1 MLKQNQ
7 TLFAQYP
14 CRMIGGVFAGE
25 RTMFG
30 RGDRRNFHAGEGID
44 GDKAGI
50 PNGHLAPSSWLLPL
64 KPGGMSAYVGT
75 NVTFTVGDLLM
86 AAGRNIDGATSITFT
101 VPDAALQLV
110 VSATG
115 TTSVTFSTSG
125 NLAGALQASGSTSV
139 TFTIGTATLGAI
151 INATAATTMT
161 FTGAATIK
169 ALGNMEGDVTTF
181 TELSPENLA
190 LAVANL
196 QIDGEYTLSDILKI
210 LVAVAAGKSD
220 IDTSGANPVVT
231 FRDLNDTLDRIT
243 ATMAGS
249 ERATVTIDVS

>member
-1 MLKQNQ
+1 MFKQNQ
-7 TLFAQYP
+7 TINAQYP
-14 CRMIGGVFAGE
+14 FRLIGGVFAGE

-30 RGDRRNFHAGEGID
+30 RTDLRNFHAGEGID

-50 PNGHLAPSSWLLPL
+50 PNGHLAPSAWLLPL

-75 NVTFTVGDLLM
+75 NVTFTLGSLLM
-86 AAGRNIDGATSITFT
+86 AAGRNVAGTTSITFA

-125 NLAGALQASGSTSV
+125 NLAGALEATGSTSIA
-139 TFTIGTATLGAI
+139 FTIGTATLGAI
-151 INATAATTMT
+151 IDATAATTMT
-161 FTGAATIK
+161 FSAAVT
-169 ALGNMEGDVTTF
+169 ANGLGFMEGDITPF

-190 LAVANL
+190 SAVANL

-220 IDTSGANPVVT
+220 IDTSGADPVVT
-231 FRDLNDTLDRIT
+231 FRDLNDILNRVT

-249 ERATVTIDVS
+249 ERATITLDVS

>member
-7 TLFAQYP
+7 TINAQYP
-14 CRMIGGVFAGE
+14 YRLIGGVFAAE
-25 RTMFG
+25 RSMFG
-30 RGDRRNFHAGEGID
+30 RGDRLNQTAGLGID
-44 GDKAGI
+44 DQKAAV
-50 PNGHLAPSSWLLPL
+50 PNGHLAPSAWILPY

-75 NVTFTVGDLLM
+75 NVTFTMGALVL
-86 AAGRNIDGATSITFT
+86 AAGRNLTGSTTITFS
-101 VPDAALQLV
+101 VPNAALQLV

-115 TTSVTFSTSG
+115 STTVTFTTSG
-125 NLAGALQASGSTSV
+125 GLAGALSATGATSFA
-139 TFTIGTATLGAI
+139 FTVPTVTLGAI
-151 INATAATTMT
+151 INATASASLT
-161 FTGAATIK
+161 FTTAATPK
-169 ALGNMEGDVTTF
+169 ALGNMEGDISPF

-190 LAVANL
+190 QAVANL
-196 QIDGEYTLSDILKI
+196 EIDGTYTLSDILKI

-249 ERATVTIDVS
+249 ERATVTIDAS